1 MHILILSELVVSSK
15 IVKEREIQMNT
26 IESILSQLTS
36 NALVADVKTVLLKQ
50 DPEFPPVESAFQ
62 EATHALASRIGKE
75 EAEKLL
81 AAKDQQI
88 LSDLVYAAYLGF
100 QANLSNFH
108 NPVASQFTKLDYEVF
123 LREHIM
129 QTLPH
134 RAAAEKDIAAFRGT
148 YKDALSEY
156 EDAIQSYYIY
166 LEVAGPKLA
175 HFWGYAFANKFLPW
189 VEPGYVS
196 DGAQTSVYALEL
208 HRDLGFRVR

>member
-1 MHILILSELVVSSK
+1 
-15 IVKEREIQMNT
+15 MNT

-36 NALVADVKTVLLKQ
+36 NALVSDLKTVLQEQ
-50 DPEFPPVESAFQ
+50 DPEFLPVETAFQ
-62 EATHALASRIGKE
+62 EASIALASRIGKE
-75 EAEKLL
+75 ETEKLL
-81 AAKDQQI
+81 AAKERQI

-108 NPVASQFTKLDYEVF
+108 NPIASQFIKLDYDVF

-129 QTLPH
+129 QTLPR
-134 RAAAEKDIAAFRGT
+134 RAAVEKTITAFRET

-156 EDAIQSYYIY
+156 EEATQSYYIY

-175 HFWGYAFANKFLPW
+175 HFWGYAFANRFLPW